1 MITSYVIYGAGGHAS
16 VVADLVN
23 LQGSKVEA
31 FFDDQPQEAS
41 NGLIKPY
48 AANIHPDS
56 ELIISIGNN
65 SIREKVA
72 GKVSHKFG
80 TLIHPSAYVAK
91 DAQLGEGTVVLANA
105 VVQSKAKIGKHV
117 IINAGVCIDHNA
129 IIDDFVLIYPNTYV
143 GGGAI
148 LEKGVLVNAGAVIL
162 RNAVVKAGSEVPPLS
177 VIK

>member
-16 VVADLVN
+16 VVADLVA
-23 LQGSKVEA
+23 LQGGIVEV
-31 FFDDQPQEAS
+31 FFDDQAKDAPES
-41 NGLIKPY
+41 LIKPY
-48 AANIHPDS
+48 GEHVHSDS
-56 ELIISIGNN
+56 KIIIGIGNN
-65 SIREKVA
+65 TIREKVA
-72 GKVSHKFG
+72 FKVRHQFG

-91 DAQLGEGTVVLANA
+91 DVELGEGTVVLANA

-117 IINAGVCIDHNA
+117 IINAGVCIDHDAVIN
-129 IIDDFVLIYPNTYV
+129 DFVLVYPNAYV

-162 RNAVVKAGSEVPPLS
+162 RNAVVKARSEVPPLS